1 MGRFVGSQNVELQ
14 KPEERE
20 AQEQKPQFKNPAERY
35 PPTRELIK
43 QLHAEAAEARQSAFL
58 EQFATVV
65 GQPLTC
71 DGPRAMQISSSEGFA
86 SRLSTPMLA
95 AIILLAPVILVVL
108 NGGAGETAVFGAV
121 MFSGPI
127 LIGLMAQRVKGR
139 TGVAWWLLSLMV
151 MVVVNV
157 LAGGSSSDVLARTIM
172 FGALPMVIIV
182 ATLPRRN

>member
-58 EQFATVV
+58 EK
-65 GQPLTC
+65 GLTDDGSELSC
-71 DGPRAMQISSSEGFA
+71 DGPRAMQISSREGFA
-86 SRLSTPMLA
+86 SRLSTPILA
-95 AIILLAPVILVVL
+95 AIILLAPFILVVL

-121 MFSGPI
+121 SGPI

-139 TGVAWWLLSLMV
+139 TGVAWWLLGLIV

-157 LAGGSSSDVLARTIM
+157 LAGGGSSSEVLARTIM

-182 ATLPRRN
+182 ATFPRRN